1 MQFINNGQRIAGL
14 VVPLLS
20 LRKNNNAACGVF
32 SDLVSLGKIAKKWGL
47 SLIQLLPLNDTGNGP
62 SPYAAISAFALH
74 PIYISLS
81 DSVDTMATFGLPFK
95 DEVAKELVRAE
106 NALNRRFGS
115 EARIQHQQV
124 QFEAVLQLKIDAL
137 RKAWK
142 ASRDICSSLAEA
154 FAARET
160 WAKSYA
166 CFVALREE
174 FGLAPWWEWP
184 EWQSILP
191 SDIDKL
197 WFEPELAEEERFR
210 LWLQVLAQ
218 DQLRRAVQEV
228 RELGIDIMGDI
239 PILLAKDSAD
249 VWFQGEIFILDKQA
263 GAPPDMYS
271 PRGQNWGF
279 PLYNWDALRAQN
291 YGFWRQR
298 LQTADNFYTAYRID
312 HVLGFFRIWAISFH
326 ESDAYLGAF
335 KPSRYLELVELKS
348 MGFSDERIA
357 WLSKPH
363 IAEWKIQEA
372 EKKCL
377 DAGISLLADSK
388 DPGAEGKREKK
399 QKEEQED
406 KQKKEREEGREEERA
421 KRKALFAK
429 SLEELRNYCFLR
441 IKNEPLFLFRPEIR
455 GTAEIDALFGPLW
468 SEFSEAVQI
477 LDEYASTMHDWW
489 IDRALYQFEPDR
501 FVFQWSYR
509 ETTSWKSLS
518 PQEQAALEAKAEA
531 LSSESQDIWEKRGRE
546 LLSMLVSASEMQA
559 FAEDLGAVPVCV
571 PKVLRELKIPGLRVM
586 RWEREWDKPNQPY
599 IPFER
604 YEPLSVACTSVHDS
618 TNLRQW
624 WQEEADRLQIWAM
637 CQALVKRDKLL
648 KSLIERCG
656 ETVPEQLGPDEAAVL
671 VRALALSGSI
681 VAAYPIQDILA
692 CHPDWRSSDPH
703 DERINVPGTTLA
715 TNWMYRMP
723 IDLCALIKDREFASL
738 ISEIMARG
746 AQA

>member
-20 LRKNNNAACGVF
+20 LRKNKNAACGAF
-32 SDLVSLGKIAKKWGL
+32 SDLLSLGKIAKKWGL

-81 DSVDTMATFGLPFK
+81 DSVDTMALLGLPFR
-95 DEVAKELVRAE
+95 DEVARELVRAE
-106 NALNRRFGS
+106 KALNCRFGS
-115 EARIQHQQV
+115 EAGIQEQRF
-124 QFEAVLQLKIDAL
+124 QFEAVLQLKINAL
-137 RKAWK
+137 RKAWD

-154 FAARET
+154 FAARES
-160 WAKSYA
+160 WAKPYA
-166 CFVALREE
+166 CFVALRGK

-184 EWQSILP
+184 ECQNVLP

-218 DQLRRAVQEV
+218 EQLRRAAQAVHK
-228 RELGIDIMGDI
+228 LGIDIMGDI

-249 VWFQGEIFILDKQA
+249 VWFQREIFILDKQA

-279 PLYNWDALRAQN
+279 PLYDWDALRERD
-291 YGFWRQR
+291 YSFWRQR
-298 LQTADNFYTAYRID
+298 LQAADSYYTAYRID
-312 HVLGFFRIWAISFH
+312 HVLGFFRIWAISIH
-326 ESDAYLGAF
+326 ESDAYLGTF
-335 KPSRYLELVELKS
+335 EPSRYLELAELKS

-363 IAEWKIQEA
+363 ISEWKIREA
-372 EKKCL
+372 EKRCL
-377 DAGISLLADSK
+377 DAEVVLFADSK
-388 DPGAEGKREKK
+388 DAGTDKK
-399 QKEEQED
+399 QEEEQEE
-406 KQKKEREEGREEERA
+406 KQEEERA
-421 KRKALFAK
+421 KTKALFAQR
-429 SLEELRNYCFLR
+429 LEELGNSCFVR
-441 IKNEPLFLFRPEIR
+441 IKNEPLFLFRPEII
-455 GTAEIDALFGPLW
+455 GTADIDALFRPLYA
-468 SEFSEAVQI
+468 EFPKVAQI
-477 LDEYASTMHDWW
+477 LDEYASTMRDWW

-518 PQEQAALEAKAEA
+518 LQERAALEAKAEA
-531 LSSESQDIWEKRGRE
+531 IGAESLDIWEKRGRE

-559 FAEDLGAVPVCV
+559 FAEDLGAVPPCV

-586 RWEREWDKPNQPY
+586 RWEREWDKPNQPH

-637 CQALVKRDKLL
+637 CRALAERDKLL

-656 ETVPEQLGPDEAAVL
+656 ETVPERLGPGEAAVL

-681 VAAYPIQDILA
+681 VAAYPVQDILA
-692 CHPDWRSSDPH
+692 CHPNWRSADPR
-703 DERINVPGTTLA
+703 DERINVPGTTLP

-723 IDLCALIKDREFASL
+723 IDLSALVKDEDFAGF

-746 AQA
+746 AQV

>member
-20 LRKNNNAACGVF
+20 LRKNKNAACGAF

-81 DSVDTMATFGLPFK
+81 DSVDTMALLGLPFR
-95 DEVAKELVRAE
+95 DEVARELVRSE
-106 NALNRRFGS
+106 KALNRRFGS
-115 EARIQHQQV
+115 EAGIQEQRV
-124 QFEAVLQLKIDAL
+124 QFEAVLQLKINAL
-137 RKAWK
+137 RKAWDT
-142 ASRDICSSLAEA
+142 SRDICSSLAEA
-154 FAARET
+154 FAARES
-160 WAKSYA
+160 WAKPYA
-166 CFVALREE
+166 CFVALRGK
-174 FGLAPWWEWP
+174 FGLVPWWEWP
-184 EWQSILP
+184 ECQNVLP

-218 DQLRRAVQEV
+218 EQLRRAAQAVHK
-228 RELGIDIMGDI
+228 LGIDIMGDI

-249 VWFQGEIFILDKQA
+249 VWFQREIFILDKQA

-279 PLYNWDALRAQN
+279 PLYDWDALRERD

-298 LQTADNFYTAYRID
+298 LQAADNYYTAYRID
-312 HVLGFFRIWAISFH
+312 HVLGFFRIWAISIH
-326 ESDAYLGAF
+326 ESDAYLGVF
-335 KPSRYLELVELKS
+335 EPSRYLELAELKS

-363 IAEWKIQEA
+363 IPEWKIREA
-372 EKKCL
+372 EKRCL
-377 DAGISLLADSK
+377 DAEVVLFADSK
-388 DPGAEGKREKK
+388 DAGTDKK
-399 QKEEQED
+399 QEEKQEEEQ
-406 KQKKEREEGREEERA
+406 EEERA
-421 KRKALFAK
+421 KTKALFAQR
-429 SLEELRNYCFLR
+429 LEELDNSCFVR
-441 IKNEPLFLFRPEIR
+441 IKNEPLFLFRPEIK
-455 GTAEIDALFGPLW
+455 GTADIGALFRPLYA
-468 SEFSEAVQI
+468 EFPKVAQI
-477 LDEYASTMHDWW
+477 LDEYASTMRDWW

-518 PQEQAALEAKAEA
+518 LQERAALEAKAEA
-531 LSSESQDIWEKRGRE
+531 ISAESLDIWEKRGRG

-559 FAEDLGAVPVCV
+559 FAEDLGAVPPCV

-586 RWEREWDKPNQPY
+586 RWEREWDKPNQPH

-637 CQALVKRDKLL
+637 CRALAESDKLL

-656 ETVPEQLGPDEAAVL
+656 ETVPERLGPGEAAVL

-681 VAAYPIQDILA
+681 VAAYPVQDILA
-692 CHPDWRSSDPH
+692 CHPDWRSADPR
-703 DERINVPGTTLA
+703 DERINVPGTTLP

-723 IDLCALIKDREFASL
+723 IDLSALVKDEDFAGF

-746 AQA
+746 AQV